1 VSAEK
6 KLKKKIAI
14 LPIRRL
20 GYAIN
25 VQGILHIM
33 GRSSHHTGGMRM
45 SLECKCDECNK
56 YIDVDNSVFC
66 TACFNSL
73 LDRIRELEREV
84 EKLTV
89 FKD

>member
-1 VSAEK
+1 
-6 KLKKKIAI
+6 
-14 LPIRRL
+14 
-20 GYAIN
+20 
-25 VQGILHIM
+25 
-33 GRSSHHTGGMRM
+33 M